1 MSTWQI
7 TVAILMWRLA
17 GMGGNDIAERKQNDQ
32 SPIGISSI
40 WLPATFVSR
49 QFDQT
54 VSKEEF
60 VECEILGTKITGV
73 SRCTGSLVSS
83 IQGAQGHADIRCVL
97 KGVIDSENSGTNGPA
112 KIDSTSSSSFAAV
125 KIVRFDGIR
134 FTTWPVELD
143 VTTSMAITKV
153 DTQLRG
159 SKGVVVKRVASV
171 MAEATK
177 EEARAIV
184 EELTKKRLAEKID
197 REFERQLSQVN
208 RAINLLSGIVSLP

>member
-7 TVAILMWRLA
+7 TVAIFMWRLA
-17 GMGGNDIAERKQNDQ
+17 GIGGNEIAELKQNDQ
-32 SPIGISSI
+32 RPIGRSTI
-40 WLPATFVSR
+40 WLPATLVST

-54 VSKEEF
+54 VSEEEF
-60 VECEILGTKITGV
+60 VECEILGTKISGV
-73 SRCTGSLVSS
+73 SRCTGSLVS
-83 IQGAQGHADIRCVL
+83 IIEGAQGHTDIRCVL
-97 KGVIDSENSGTNGPA
+97 KGVIESENSGTNGPA
-112 KIDSTSSSSFAAV
+112 KIDSTTSTSFAAI
-125 KIVRFDGIR
+125 KIVRFDGLR

-171 MAEATK
+171 RAEATK
-177 EEARAIV
+177 EEVRAIA
-184 EELTKKRLAEKID
+184 EELTKRRLAEKID

-208 RAINLLSGIVSLP
+208 RAIKLLSDIARLP